1 MNNMSNTYPLYTVF
15 VLFLMISANFIG
27 DLFPCKVQHILNN
40 NVLIKHFIAFLTLI
54 FFVVLTDSNL
64 NNDFNKMIIDAFKMY
79 GVFLLLINC
88 NSKFFV
94 VALLLLGVT
103 YLLNL
108 KINDLNDNIKKNKIK
123 KNQIIQLEQI
133 TNINNILIYLLNII
147 LVAGFII
154 YMGEKKIEYKNKFN
168 YITFIFGKN
177 KCRGF
182 SPKTQFIQSLKA
194 AFS

>member
-15 VLFLMISANFIG
+15 ALFLMIAANFIG
-27 DLFPCKVQHILNN
+27 DLFPCKVQHLLNN
-40 NVLIKHFIAFLTLI
+40 NVLFKHFIAFLTLI

-64 NNDFNKMIIDAFKMY
+64 NNNFNKMIIDAFKMY

-88 NSKFFV
+88 NINLFV

-108 KINDLNDNIKKNKIK
+108 KINDLNDKIKKNKK
-123 KNQIIQLEQI
+123 NNNQIIQLEQI
-133 TNINNILIYLLNII
+133 TNINNILIYLFNII
-147 LVAGFII
+147 LVIGFII

-168 YITFIFGKN
+168 YITFIFGKS

-182 SPKTQFIQSLKA
+182 SPNTQFIQSLKA